1 MIHIIIPYLYID
13 PIALE
18 VGALKIRWY
27 GLAYMAGISL
37 GWLYCRHLIKQGY
50 FQFPVKMA
58 DDFIIWATLGIVIGG
73 RLGQVFFYSFS
84 YYLDHPLEIL
94 MLWHPGM
101 SFHGGLIGVS
111 LATFLYCRK
120 NHLKMSSFSD
130 LIACGVPFGLFFGRI
145 ANYINAELVG
155 RVTDLPWATIF
166 PGTDGLPR
174 HPSQLYE
181 AALEGIIIFIVL
193 RSLTLKNMTKNY
205 SGVIIGVFLFLYGIF
220 RFLVEFVREPDA
232 DLGYFFSFL
241 TLGQLLS
248 LPLILF
254 GAFYAYRRFKAKN

>member
-1 MIHIIIPYLYID
+1 M
-13 PIALE
+13 
-18 VGALKIRWY
+18 
-27 GLAYMAGISL
+27 
-37 GWLYCRHLIKQGY
+37 
-50 FQFPVKMA
+50 
-58 DDFIIWATLGIVIGG
+58 DDFVIWATIGIVAGG
-73 RLGQVFFYSFS
+73 RIGEAMFYMPTDII
-84 YYLDHPLEIL
+84 YNRPWEIL
-94 MLWHPGM
+94 YLWQPGM
-101 SFHGGLIGVS
+101 SFHGGLIGVAV
-111 LATFLYCRK
+111 ATIWYCHSQK
-120 NHLKMSSFSD
+120 ITFAGMADILGTAAP
-130 LIACGVPFGLFFGRI
+130 IGLFFGRI
-145 ANYINAELVG
+145 ANFINGELFG
-155 RVTDLPWATIF
+155 HVTDVSWGVVF
-166 PGTDGLPR
+166 PDGGPLPR